1 MSHRPAPTHAT
12 SPRLARVRE
21 QVRGAF
27 VRVLAR
33 DPGVRV
39 CAGAEDDHEVYFRD
53 RVYRLN
59 VVVTQSAVCVYM
71 TRDDPFDYPVE
82 NARDGSMYR
91 NMFFNYNCP
100 INKMGRL
107 RQTALI
113 LLKKMQHAE
122 VYEVMNA

>member
-27 VRVLAR
+27 VRVLTR

-39 CAGAEDDHEVYFRD
+39 IPGKEDDHEVYFRD
-53 RVYRLN
+53 RLYRLN
-59 VVVTQSAVCVYM
+59 VVVTAAAVCVYL
-71 TRDDPFDYPVE
+71 TRDDPSDYPVV
-82 NARDGSMYR
+82 R

-100 INKMGRL
+100 ISRMGRL

-122 VYEVMNA
+122 VYEVMSA

>member
-1 MSHRPAPTHAT
+1 
-12 SPRLARVRE
+12 VRE

-27 VRVLAR
+27 VRVLTR

-39 CAGAEDDHEVYFRD
+39 IPGKEDDHEVHFRD
-53 RVYRLN
+53 RLYRLN
-59 VVVTQSAVCVYM
+59 VVVTAAAVCVYL
-71 TRDDPFDYPVE
+71 TRDDPFDYPVV
-82 NARDGSMYR
+82 DGSTYR

-100 INKMGRL
+100 ISKMGRL

-122 VYEVMNA
+122 VYEVMSA